1 MSLNEKININL
12 IEQRLDTYTKR
23 NIIKSYLILQIKL
36 QEQMKLFINN
46 ICLKLSNENVN
57 VDINQLIITDKFNF
71 TNYTH
76 EDVVLTNKFSFDL
89 NYINKIRLTELY
101 DKFIK
106 TRKIQFVSQQIT
118 EQRYKAIKHDL
129 IINDDYFDLLLLKYD
144 SCFGTNLRKKWNK
157 KFNYYYEC
165 ILYNTNIKELFIIK
179 TIIKYII
186 NIFKKFKLSI

>member
-36 QEQMKLFINN
+36 QEQMKVFINN

-57 VDINQLIITDKFNF
+57 VGINNLIITDKFNF

-101 DKFIK
+101 NEFIK

-118 EQRYKAIKHDL
+118 EQRYNAIK
-129 IINDDYFDLLLLKYD
+129 
-144 SCFGTNLRKKWNK
+144 
-157 KFNYYYEC
+157 
-165 ILYNTNIKELFIIK
+165 
-179 TIIKYII
+179 
-186 NIFKKFKLSI
+186 